1 MFNLFV
7 KEESAA
13 NIRTSY
19 ASMNRCGK
27 TNAKKGLIR
36 TIIHIKNLLIEK
48 LRHMLL
54 QSGWALLG
62 WTILKVNVLSLDII
76 NSYSKPKFTN

>member
-13 NIRTSY
+13 NIGTSY

-27 TNAKKGLIR
+27 TNAKKGPD
-36 TIIHIKNLLIEK
+36 K
-48 LRHMLL
+48 
-54 QSGWALLG
+54 
-62 WTILKVNVLSLDII
+62 DY
-76 NSYSKPKFTN
+76 NSYKEFID